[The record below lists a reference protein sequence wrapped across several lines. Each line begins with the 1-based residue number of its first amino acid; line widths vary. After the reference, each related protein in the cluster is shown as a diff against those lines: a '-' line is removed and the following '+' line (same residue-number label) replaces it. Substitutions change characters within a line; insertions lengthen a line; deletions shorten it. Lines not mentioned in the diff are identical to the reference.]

1 MSKPTVIFVC
11 GPTASGKTAWA
22 IRIAQHLNTVIL
34 SADSRQCYRELN
46 IGVARPSEEE
56 LNAVP
61 HHFIASHSIT
71 DELNAAWYEEYA
83 LKIAS
88 DVFANHP
95 YLVVVGGTG
104 LYIKAFRDG
113 MDNIPPVDPAIRERI
128 RQTYAQS
135 GMEWLK
141 EAVKQADP
149 LYFETGETENPQRMM
164 RALEVAETTGKSIR
178 SFQTSQT
185 SLRSFNSI
193 SIAPDWPRE
202 ALYERINR
210 RVDMMVEAGLEEEA
224 RSLLPQKHLNALQT
238 VGYSEFF
245 DYFDGKISRTE
256 AIEKIKQH
264 TRQYAKRQLT
274 WFKRDSSVSWI
285 NPLQGEQI
293 TDIVDMYI
301 KQLQNPR

>member
-22 IRIAQHLNTVIL
+22 IQIAQHLNTVIL

-46 IGVARPSEEE
+46 IGVARPSPQE
-56 LNAVP
+56 LEAVP
-61 HHFIASHSIT
+61 HYFIASHSVT

-83 LKIAS
+83 LKTAME
-88 DVFANHP
+88 VFKSHP

-113 MDNIPPVDPAIRERI
+113 LDAIPPIEPAIREEI
-128 RQTYAQS
+128 RNAYAQR
-135 GMEWLK
+135 GMEWLR

-149 LYFETGETENPQRMM
+149 VYFETGETENPQRMM
-164 RALEVAETTGKSIR
+164 RALEVAKSTGKSIR

-185 SLRSFNSI
+185 AERPFKSI
-193 SIAPDWPRE
+193 SIAPDWPRDI
-202 ALYERINR
+202 LYDRINT
-210 RVDMMVEAGLEEEA
+210 RVDQMVDAGLEGEV
-224 RSLLPQKHLNALQT
+224 RSLLPFKHLNALQT

-245 DYFDGKISRTE
+245 DYFDGKISREE

-274 WFKRDSSVSWI
+274 WFRRDASVRWI
-285 NPLQGEQI
+285 QPDQAGRVPEILNI
-293 TDIVDMYI
+293 
-301 KQLQNPR
+301 N

>member
-22 IRIAQHLNTVIL
+22 IQIAQHLNTVIL

-46 IGVARPSEEE
+46 IGVARPSPQE
-56 LNAVP
+56 LEAVP
-61 HHFIASHSIT
+61 HYFIASHSVT

-83 LKIAS
+83 LKTAME
-88 DVFANHP
+88 VFKSHP

-104 LYIKAFRDG
+104 LYINAFRDG
-113 MDNIPPVDPAIRERI
+113 LDAIPPIEPAIREEI
-128 RQTYAQS
+128 RNAYAQR
-135 GMEWLK
+135 GMEWLR

-149 LYFETGETENPQRMM
+149 VYFETGETENPQRMM
-164 RALEVAETTGKSIR
+164 RALEVAKSTGKSIR

-185 SLRSFNSI
+185 AERPFNSI
-193 SIAPDWPRE
+193 SIAPDWPRDI
-202 ALYERINR
+202 LYDRINT
-210 RVDMMVEAGLEEEA
+210 RVDQMVDAGLEGEV
-224 RSLLPQKHLNALQT
+224 RSLLPFKHLNALQT

-245 DYFDGKISRTE
+245 DYFDGKISREE

-274 WFKRDSSVSWI
+274 WFRRDASVRWI
-285 NPLQGEQI
+285 QPDQAGRVPEILNI
-293 TDIVDMYI
+293 
-301 KQLQNPR
+301 N